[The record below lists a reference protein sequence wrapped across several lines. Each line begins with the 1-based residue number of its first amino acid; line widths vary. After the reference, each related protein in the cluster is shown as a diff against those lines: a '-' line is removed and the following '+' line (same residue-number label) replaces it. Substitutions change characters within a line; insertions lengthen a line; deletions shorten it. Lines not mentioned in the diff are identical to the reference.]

1 MERIAVS
8 ASYEAIQH
16 GKPIAGRDE
25 FVSFCSDAYGAG
37 FRLTLY
43 VDGGIRS
50 SAALVSLNKE
60 LDVPF
65 GQVPL
70 AVRALAFVLHQDGY
84 PAECRAGK
92 SWLPVSEPK
101 FDPTMHYRLLP
112 KPGMPE
118 APVSEPDPDG
128 F

>member
-1 MERIAVS
+1 MAE
-8 ASYEAIQH
+8 QQGH
-16 GKPIAGRDE
+16 DE

-37 FRLTLY
+37 FRLKLY

-50 SAALVSLNKE
+50 CAALESLNMA
-60 LDVPF
+60 LDMPF

-70 AVRALAFVLHQDGY
+70 AVRALAFGLHQDGY
-84 PAECRAGK
+84 PVECRAGK
-92 SWLPVSEPK
+92 SWFPVGDPK
-101 FDPTMHYRLLP
+101 FDAMTHYRLLP

-118 APVSEPDPDG
+118 APVTETDPDG